1 MRTVKKS
8 RFFSMNAL
16 FKSAAKGCALIK
28 KKHLNIDNIS
38 NFLLGTEGNIVVK
51 EETYSRFSGFI
62 RLTKFRLGALVVF
75 SALITYF
82 TVADHVEWQKAL
94 ALGIG
99 GFLVTGAANGF
110 NQIIEKDLDSLM
122 ERTKQRPLPLQVL
135 GSREALVFCGLAGVA
150 GTLILWMYIN
160 PLAGIL
166 GFISIVLYA
175 LLYTPLKQRTPFA
188 VFVGAFPGAL
198 PTLIG
203 GVAATGGFGQVTFF
217 ALLLFLIQF
226 VWQFP
231 HFWALAWFND
241 EDYARANFYL
251 LPSQG
256 GKDHFSRF
264 QILVYSMFLLVASIF
279 PFIFRFVGI
288 LSTAACILCGLAL
301 LLQAYN
307 FYRLP
312 TDKNAKRLFF
322 VTLVYLPVVQLAL
335 MTRA

>member
-1 MRTVKKS
+1 MRKNNDNFA
-8 RFFSMNAL
+8 FFL
-16 FKSAAKGCALIK
+16 GSAG
-28 KKHLNIDNIS
+28 D
-38 NFLLGTEGNIVVK
+38 IVVA
-51 EETYSRFSGFI
+51 EASYSRISGFI

-75 SALITYF
+75 SALVTYV
-82 TVADHVEWQKAL
+82 TVAESIQWQQLL

-110 NQIIEKDLDSLM
+110 NQIIEKDLDILM
-122 ERTKQRPLPLQVL
+122 DRTRQRPLPQQVI
-135 GSREALVFCGLAGVA
+135 GSNEALIFCALSGIA
-150 GTLILWMYIN
+150 GTVVLWVFTN
-160 PLAGIL
+160 PLCGIL
-166 GFISIVLYA
+166 GFVSIVLYA

-203 GVAATGGFGQVTFF
+203 GVATTQGFGQITFF
-217 ALLLFLIQF
+217 AMLLFLIQF

-231 HFWALAWFND
+231 HFWSLAWFNN

-256 GKDHFSRF
+256 GKDDFSKF
-264 QILVYSMFLLVASIF
+264 QILVYSMFLLVVSIL
-279 PFIFRFVGI
+279 PFVFRFVGI
-288 LSTAACILCGLAL
+288 LSTSVCVLCGFAM

-307 FYRLP
+307 FYRIP

-322 VTLVYLPVVQLAL
+322 VTLVYLPLVQLAL